1 MAASKGVRNITPSH
15 NGTMIDK
22 KVLIIDDDP
31 YLRQLATMLFQ
42 KTGAEVYTAADAV
55 EGLIQFYTCN
65 PSLIILDL
73 ILPETSGFEICRR
86 IRQVSDIPII
96 MLTALNSEE
105 DMLLGLKEGADD
117 FLSKPFSPEVLLAR
131 AKAAIRRREQR
142 GGHSKNYDFDNGH
155 LKIDIENRQVLV
167 DEKRLRLSPIEFRL
181 LVFLTRH
188 AGKVLTPEFIL
199 DNVWGDESLKNI
211 VYVHVYVSHLR
222 NKIEAN
228 PREPRYIQTIYGIG
242 YLFDRQGHGDQ

>member
-1 MAASKGVRNITPSH
+1 MN
-15 NGTMIDK
+15 DK

-31 YLRQLATMLFQ
+31 YLLQLATMLFQ
-42 KTGAEVYTAADAV
+42 RTGADVCTAADGL

-65 PSLIILDL
+65 PSLIILDV
-73 ILPETSGFEICRR
+73 IMPETSGFEICRR

-96 MLTALNSEE
+96 MLSALNGEE
-105 DMLLGLKEGADD
+105 DMLQGLKEGADD

-131 AKAAIRRREQR
+131 ARAAIRRREQG

-155 LKIDIENRQVLV
+155 LKIDIDNRQVLV
-167 DEKRLRLSPIEFRL
+167 NEKRLKLSPIEFRL

-188 AGKVLTPEFIL
+188 AGKVLTLEFIL
-199 DNVWGDESLKNI
+199 SNVWGSERMRNI
-211 VYVHVYVSHLR
+211 GYVHVYVSHLR

-242 YLFDRQGHGDQ
+242 YLFEREGHRDQ

>member
-1 MAASKGVRNITPSH
+1 MAASKGVPNITPSH

-65 PSLIILDL
+65 PSLIILDV
-73 ILPETSGFEICRR
+73 IMPETSGFEICRR
-86 IRQVSDIPII
+86 IRQVSNIPII

-105 DMLLGLKEGADD
+105 DMLRGLKEGADD

-131 AKAAIRRREQR
+131 ARAAMRPKEQG

-167 DEKRLRLSPIEFRL
+167 KQKRLRLSPIEFRL

-199 DNVWGDESLKNI
+199 DNVWG
-211 VYVHVYVSHLR
+211 VS
-222 NKIEAN
+222 A
-228 PREPRYIQTIYGIG
+228 
-242 YLFDRQGHGDQ
+242 

>member
-1 MAASKGVRNITPSH
+1 MAASKGVPNITPSH

-42 KTGAEVYTAADAV
+42 KVGAEVYTAADAV

-65 PSLIILDL
+65 PSLIILDV
-73 ILPETSGFEICRR
+73 IMPETSGFEICRR
-86 IRQVSDIPII
+86 IRQVSNIPII

-105 DMLLGLKEGADD
+105 DMLRGLKEGADD

-131 AKAAIRRREQR
+131 ARAAMRPKEQG

-167 DEKRLRLSPIEFRL
+167 KQKRLRLSPIEFRL

-199 DNVWGDESLKNI
+199 DNVWG
-211 VYVHVYVSHLR
+211 VS
-222 NKIEAN
+222 A
-228 PREPRYIQTIYGIG
+228 
-242 YLFDRQGHGDQ
+242 